1 MSAISSPLFTVSLD
15 DKLAR
20 SCRPVSCSEP
30 TKDDLRKMT
39 VAELGND
46 LHALEQPLG
55 EGFPDALSALADLLA
70 NGGEGTAAKKLS
82 IVGVTLSAACTNT
95 IESEPA

>member
-1 MSAISSPLFTVSLD
+1 
-15 DKLAR
+15 
-20 SCRPVSCSEP
+20 
-30 TKDDLRKMT
+30 MT

-46 LHALEQPLG
+46 LHALEQP
-55 EGFPDALSALADLLA
+55 GFPDALSALADLLA